1 MVGFGIILLIFFLG
15 ETIHFIGIPLPGSV
29 IGMLL
34 LTAGLASGVIR
45 RKWIAGTADFLLRNL
60 SFFFVPA
67 GVGIMAHTELFQT
80 YWFEICFA
88 VLFSFVLVLGSVG
101 VFRQLLT
108 RKKDG
113 R

>member
-1 MVGFGIILLIFFLG
+1 MQGFGIILLIFFLG
-15 ETIHFIGIPLPGSV
+15 ETLHFIGIPLPGSV

-34 LTAGLASGVIR
+34 LTGGLASGLIQ
-45 RKWIAGTADFLLRNL
+45 RKWIAGTADFLLGNL

-67 GVGIMAHTELFQT
+67 GVGIMAHTELFKA

-88 VLFSFVLVLGSVG
+88 VLFSFILVLGSVG
-101 VFRQLLT
+101 VFQRLLT